1 MGQPLVIRR
10 RLGPMSDMRDQ
21 RLRRVKLNWNLAH
34 ITHPHTRHPS
44 LITVATKQT
53 FRRFDT
59 LSLPHRTPTSHLH
72 TPSQPHNNPPLL
84 SRLLP
89 LSSRLLNRGP
99 RLFLLPEVRVQWVWL
114 HTGRGVATQD
124 LLSWWRDT
132 ISDSVYVC
140 FLHSHSLPF
149 DYVHN
154 ITSPTVLHYVYI
166 LFVTNNYSYYCY
178 WFGCKGKKYK
188 VCMYWLL

>member
-21 RLRRVKLNWNLAH
+21 RLQGVRLNWNLAH

-44 LITVATKQT
+44 LITVATKRT
-53 FRRFDT
+53 FRRFVT
-59 LSLPHRTPTSHLH
+59 LSLPHSTPISHLL

-89 LSSRLLNRGP
+89 LTSRLLNREP
-99 RLFLLPEVRVQWVWL
+99 RFLLPEVRVQWVWL
-114 HTGRGVATQD
+114 HTGRGVATRD

-140 FLHSHSLPF
+140 FIHSLAFEMNSTKVQNPRRNS
-149 DYVHN
+149 YAGTGCRHLLLRY
-154 ITSPTVLHYVYI
+154 PLHMRV
-166 LFVTNNYSYYCY
+166 
-178 WFGCKGKKYK
+178 
-188 VCMYWLL
+188 

>member
-21 RLRRVKLNWNLAH
+21 RLRGVKLNWNLAH

-44 LITVATKQT
+44 LITMATKQT
-53 FRRFDT
+53 FRRFVT
-59 LSLPHRTPTSHLH
+59 LSLPHRTPTSHLL

-99 RLFLLPEVRVQWVWL
+99 RLFLHPEVRVQWVWL

-132 ISDSVYVC
+132 ISDSVYIIC
-140 FLHSHSLPF
+140 SLAI

-154 ITSPTVLHYVYI
+154 TTSPTVLLCY
-166 LFVTNNYSYYCY
+166 NYYYY
-178 WFGCKGKKYK
+178 WFGWKGSTTYDIH
-188 VCMYWLL
+188 CMFWLL

>member
-44 LITVATKQT
+44 LITVTTKQT
-53 FRRFDT
+53 FRRFVT
-59 LSLPHRTPTSHLH
+59 LSLPHRTPISHLL

-89 LSSRLLNRGP
+89 LSSRLLNREP
-99 RLFLLPEVRVQWVWL
+99 RLFLRPEVRVQWVWL

-132 ISDSVYVC
+132 IS
-140 FLHSHSLPF
+140 
-149 DYVHN
+149 
-154 ITSPTVLHYVYI
+154 
-166 LFVTNNYSYYCY
+166 
-178 WFGCKGKKYK
+178 
-188 VCMYWLL
+188 VCMFYTLTCF

>member
-10 RLGPMSDMRDQ
+10 RLGLMSDMRDQ
-21 RLRRVKLNWNLAH
+21 RLRGVRLNWNLAH
-34 ITHPHTRHPS
+34 ITHPHTQHPS

-53 FRRFDT
+53 FRRFVT
-59 LSLPHRTPTSHLH
+59 LSLPHRTPTSHLL

-89 LSSRLLNRGP
+89 LSSRLLNREP
-99 RLFLLPEVRVQWVWL
+99 RFLLPEVRVQWVWL

-140 FLHSHSLPF
+140 FIHSHSLPF
-149 DYVHN
+149 E
-154 ITSPTVLHYVYI
+154 
-166 LFVTNNYSYYCY
+166 
-178 WFGCKGKKYK
+178 
-188 VCMYWLL
+188 

>member
-1 MGQPLVIRR
+1 MCSQHGGHEHVQRR
-10 RLGPMSDMRDQ
+10 GNGSAPGHQEEIGSDVGHEGSEVRGV
-21 RLRRVKLNWNLAH
+21 RLNWNLAH

-44 LITVATKQT
+44 LITMATKRT
-53 FRRFDT
+53 FRRFVT
-59 LSLPHRTPTSHLH
+59 LSLPHRTPISHLL

-89 LSSRLLNRGP
+89 LTSRLLNRGP

-140 FLHSHSLPF
+140 FIHSLAF
-149 DYVHN
+149 EIIN
-154 ITSPTVLHYVYI
+154 TTSHYQQYCFNYTYT
-166 LFVTNNYSYYCY
+166 LF
-178 WFGCKGKKYK
+178 
-188 VCMYWLL
+188 L